1 MNIVVVGDVHIAD
14 VAPSTRKDDYRT
26 TVLNKLQF
34 IADWVN
40 EHDVQAM
47 IFLGDLF
54 HKKIP
59 FHNSHSMLSQL
70 IDLLNS
76 ISCPKY
82 IVAGNHDI
90 NGNMSTFEN
99 QPLNVLIQAGCLTL
113 LDGTKPKIHG
123 GSEFISVEGLPFS
136 ISINGL
142 PFSPLLDNKNAGSL
156 YSVNHDPAAKL
167 KISVY
172 HQMILPDGMKFFDHY
187 INFSDLENLDANL
200 ILCGHYHEGYPGSVI
215 QQNGKY
221 FINPGSITRGTAEQ
235 SNFEKSPKFLC
246 LHFSPDAFT
255 WEEILIPVIP
265 ANECFDFTVIEKNK
279 RKKDMHQFMDGLSE
293 MEAQSLSTQEPT
305 GIMNALRLLG
315 MEARLEPVAQSYLD
329 EAYATFTA

>member
-40 EHDVQAM
+40 ANDVQAM

-70 IDLLNS
+70 IDLFNS

-113 LDGTKPKIHG
+113 LDGLHSEPKTILAG
-123 GSEFISVEGLPFS
+123 PNLV
-136 ISINGL
+136 SINGL
-142 PFSPLLDNKNAGSL
+142 SFSPLMDNPNAGNL
-156 YSVNHDPAAKL
+156 YAVPHAEKADF

-172 HQMILPDGMKFFDHY
+172 HQMLLPDGMKFFDHY
-187 INFSDLENLDANL
+187 INFSDLNHLDADL
-200 ILCGHYHEGYPGSVI
+200 ILCGHYHEGFAGSVVN
-215 QQNGKY
+215 QNNKL

-246 LHFSPDAFT
+246 LHLDKTIT

-265 ANECFDFTVIEKNK
+265 ANEVFDFTVIEKNK

-305 GIMNALRLLG
+305 GIMNALRVLG
-315 MEARLEPVAQSYLD
+315 MEQRLEPIAQSYLD
-329 EAYATFTA
+329 EAYSNFTA